1 MKKEIYK
8 INFAKFLTEKY
19 KGHTDLS
26 QKEMVFHLNG
36 QQDLRHPIYSVENN
50 FHDEN
55 TFVENFANPLCSVF
69 RDYCMIVIEENDDK
83 ISLKFFFGGKSR
95 NVGKPYF
102 KTYKNVEFLTVNK
115 LTGDFYVGNLL
126 NYQKKRKFTRSIRRN
141 YFANSPMSS
150 IISKIKNYLTRYC
163 DNSSEIIYEVTQK
176 FFERLTEPVVHL
188 DSDQTLMK
196 FYLDKKG
203 FKYPNNFWIYMQH
216 MWGKEYRKVLKNNDK
231 RLVDTFMQMWK
242 LKGGKIKKCLH
253 TCENLNVELYDK
265 ARKLFGEDWLNQDG
279 EIIKELLNR
288 SNRNI
293 NFPENFKSFL
303 THEELKKVYSVFKKM
318 VINDI
323 INDWTFNDHIITY
336 TTLKEFGQTEIKW
349 STDGS
354 NSQKFQEEHLDWT
367 DKLDHY
373 RKGFYKRTY
382 TKYFYE
388 KIQKPIDGFYP
399 VILKTSEEYNH
410 ESYNQ
415 SNCVKGYI
423 GRVGSMII
431 SLRKNSIDSMERATI
446 EYRVR
451 FLKNAESVITERVQT
466 LGRYNQYLDN
476 TWNDVLLKL
485 DEIVLSCHQDK
496 NFESVKIEKECKNGV
511 KFFSSS
517 HFDENGNLTWTDR
530 KTKENN
536 YVVWDF

>member
-293 NFPENFKSFL
+293 NF
-303 THEELKKVYSVFKKM
+303 
-318 VINDI
+318 
-323 INDWTFNDHIITY
+323 
-336 TTLKEFGQTEIKW
+336 

-382 TKYFYE
+382 PKYFYE